1 MCNIIRVEGLNVY
14 NPTDDEVLAMAK
26 ADIVKWIGRG
36 DGRFYHKVGVQG
48 PIKQGSDVL
57 YMIRLGPE
65 TSLPK
70 SGLSVK
76 GIKC

>member
-1 MCNIIRVEGLNVY
+1 
-14 NPTDDEVLAMAK
+14 MAK

-48 PIKQGSDVL
+48 PVKQGLDVL

-76 GIKC
+76 GIQC